1 MMINYSFFPIL
12 SINEDV
18 PTSYKPI
25 FTDHSP
31 IHAVDVYLM
40 LLRVCCYCCPPLSPF
55 QSASFI
61 EWGPVNGCIRHY
73 ISEPLNPQIQ
83 SLQGMCVYLHL
94 CLRPSVYMC
103 VDMYSGYVSMWT
115 CSRRVCVMTLFLHV
129 SLFKG
134 LQDVTWG

>member
-1 MMINYSFFPIL
+1 MTAKDPYTCLCLLLVVCGGRGRGRGCEMMINYSFFPIL

-40 LLRVCCYCCPPLSPF
+40 LLCLCCYCCPPLSPF
-55 QSASFI
+55 QSASFM
-61 EWGPVNGCIRHY
+61 EWGPANGCIRHY
-73 ISEPLNPQIQ
+73 ITEPLNSQIQ

-94 CLRPSVYMC
+94 CVRVRLCTC
-103 VDMYSGYVSMWT
+103 VCT
-115 CSRRVCVMTLFLHV
+115 CIVGM
-129 SLFKG
+129 
-134 LQDVTWG
+134 